1 MEMQSAKRR
10 SWARAGIASVLV
22 SVPFFAPSPALAQ
35 SGQPIPS
42 AQTGTLPDFVPNHAP
57 NAIPNVA
64 ANAAA
69 NAASN
74 ATKDKHIPLRLLDD
88 HLPDR
93 PTIAPIFR
101 IPVDTLGF
109 TAPGPYYFGQR
120 FTMASLDFLSDDH
133 LLFTFRVPGLIHRE
147 SGREHDEYERQIRAV
162 VVDAK
167 TGLTEAEALWTV
179 HDYARYLWMLKD
191 GHFLLRDR
199 DQLQQGDSSLVLKPT
214 LQFPGPVSWLELDP
228 LQQYL
233 VTNSREPA
241 DVEAKPGQVG
251 SPPTAAASI
260 LADGQNA
267 SEPADTVV
275 RILDR
280 STGKV
285 MLVSRVR
292 STIHVPIN
300 ADGYIERLRG
310 TGQIWLLNLK
320 FFTGG
325 SRILGRIESDCSPYF
340 DFISQSE
347 FLVTACASWGGKRLS
362 AITTDGRRLWDDD
375 LTSSAVWP
383 VNVISPDGSRLAL
396 ETLQVLRPVSSYIPI
411 DTADVRVQLV
421 RILNA
426 ADGTVALEST
436 ANPALDAGGNVAI
449 SPSGR
454 KVALLTDGAIQVFE
468 LPPAPA
474 LPASPAAQPAP
485 R

>member
-1 MEMQSAKRR
+1 
-10 SWARAGIASVLV
+10 
-22 SVPFFAPSPALAQ
+22 
-35 SGQPIPS
+35 
-42 AQTGTLPDFVPNHAP
+42 
-57 NAIPNVA
+57 
-64 ANAAA
+64 
-69 NAASN
+69 
-74 ATKDKHIPLRLLDD
+74 
-88 HLPDR
+88 
-93 PTIAPIFR
+93 
-101 IPVDTLGF
+101 
-109 TAPGPYYFGQR
+109 
-120 FTMASLDFLSDDH
+120 
-133 LLFTFRVPGLIHRE
+133 
-147 SGREHDEYERQIRAV
+147 
-162 VVDAK
+162 
-167 TGLTEAEALWTV
+167 
-179 HDYARYLWMLKD
+179 
-191 GHFLLRDR
+191 
-199 DQLQQGDSSLVLKPT
+199 
-214 LQFPGPVSWLELDP
+214 LDP

-474 LPASPAAQPAP
+474 LPASPAAQPAS